1 MMWLTPD
8 ALSTIM
14 QSSITTQKGIAMTT
28 LIRANL
34 SRFHPDSGMTP
45 AEHEERKA
53 KRAAGKVKFIPKA
66 DIRAKFFGK
75 TKRR

>member
-1 MMWLTPD
+1 
-8 ALSTIM
+8 
-14 QSSITTQKGIAMTT
+14 MTT